1 MSTTTEFKPGQLVR
15 HKTAFLQS
23 AGWYT
28 NVPRAGI
35 VVAVTITD
43 PQVVTV
49 DWSTEDAPPKIL
61 AFNLEHVR

>member
-28 NVPRAGI
+28 NVPRADI

-49 DWSTEDAPPKIL
+49 DAPPKIL